1 MSRKFKAHRHRVA
14 LAAPN
19 KQRIVNGAL
28 LIFTLAR
35 RLHQLLTESLA
46 TLPARSN
53 ISIAR
58 QPHSRIAP
66 RTLHLTASTAAS
78 ERSEQQSTLKQGVAM
93 LAALKTQRP
102 KKHVHWDIE
111 DCECEKLTKAH
122 ELEETTQHR
131 PRYFNINFWFLTTVL
146 LLAFLIVQNVPDLR
160 SRGLG
165 SYEKGFTT
173 DFPDAHRTVGL
184 EQRRF
189 TSSLRDYPNGTLYM
203 VSDASQ
209 DQYVGLPSPGI
220 DGNWD
225 ALTHGRVFTIFT
237 TPPTNLVQDVTFS
250 SPRPRTLH

>member
-1 MSRKFKAHRHRVA
+1 
-14 LAAPN
+14 
-19 KQRIVNGAL
+19 
-28 LIFTLAR
+28 
-35 RLHQLLTESLA
+35 
-46 TLPARSN
+46 
-53 ISIAR
+53 
-58 QPHSRIAP
+58 
-66 RTLHLTASTAAS
+66 
-78 ERSEQQSTLKQGVAM
+78 M

-111 DCECEKLTKAH
+111 DCECGKLTKAH

-146 LLAFLIVQNVPDLR
+146 LLAFLIAQNVPDLR

-184 EQRRF
+184 EQRHF

-209 DQYVGLPSPGI
+209 RQYVGLPNLVI
-220 DGNWD
+220 DANWD
-225 ALTHGRVFTIFT
+225 ALTHGRVFAIFATPSTYQSQDATSSLLRLKTLRCTENPRCPRRSISPLTVARSPPPSTAAPTSST
-237 TPPTNLVQDVTFS
+237 TCTASTPCASTSTAATTGEAWSCRRNTSACTWTTVSTC
-250 SPRPRTLH
+250 